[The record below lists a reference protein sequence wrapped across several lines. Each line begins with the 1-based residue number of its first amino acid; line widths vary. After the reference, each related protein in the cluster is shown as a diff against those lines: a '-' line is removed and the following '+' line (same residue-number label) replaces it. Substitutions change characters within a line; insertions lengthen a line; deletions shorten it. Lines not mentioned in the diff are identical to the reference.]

1 MRNFA
6 ILVVFAMVSLLAL
19 AQERGTER
27 RGAPPAERP
36 AEPRGDEAQERK
48 PPVADKEK
56 EPPEEKPVVTHHQIN
71 VGGKPLRYTATVGM
85 MPIKNEQTNK
95 VEAHMFYVAYALDNP
110 PVGRPLTFAFNGGP
124 GSSSV
129 WLHMGAIGPKRVKML
144 PEGGMPAPPFQIED
158 NQYTWLDAT
167 DLVFIDPVGTGYSRA
182 LTPELGKKFWGL
194 QGDIASVGEFIRMYL
209 TRSQRWTSPLFMAG
223 ESYGTT
229 RAAGLSGYLIDRGI
243 PLNGI
248 TLISSVLHFET
259 LSFARG
265 NDLPYIAFLPTY
277 ALSAQYHKRLPPDV
291 QQMDPAK
298 LLADVLLWA
307 NTGYTEALQKGDRL
321 TADERRAVIEQLSR
335 YTGLSKSVI
344 DEHDLRIDQPTF
356 NRELLRDR
364 KLQVGRLDSRFVG
377 PLSPGGIGG
386 DLYGYDPSEAAIR
399 PPFTTVFNEYVRSDL
414 GYKTDLIY
422 YILGGG
428 IGAQWDMGTG
438 ARGGFP
444 ETADALRRAFVKNP
458 YMRVLVAEGWYDEAT
473 PILGI
478 EYTLSHMGLDASM
491 RKNISTA
498 QYPAGHMVYI
508 QVTSLAKLKNDVTGM
523 MQQALKGGGNDLS
536 PAK

>member
-1 MRNFA
+1 MRHF
-6 ILVVFAMVSLLAL
+6 IVLVLMVVCSIAL
-19 AQERGTER
+19 CGQERRAPATAEHTTEGEHPR
-27 RGAPPAERP
+27 D
-36 AEPRGDEAQERK
+36 AEPK

-56 EPPEEKPVVTHHQIN
+56 EPPEEKPVVTHHQIAIA
-71 VGGKPLRYTATVGM
+71 GKTLRYTATVGM

-95 VEAHMFYVAYALDNP
+95 VEAHMFYVAYTLDNP

-144 PEGGMPAPPFQIED
+144 PEGGMPAPPFQVED

-182 LTPELGKKFWGL
+182 LTPELGKKFWSL

-209 TRSQRWTSPLFMAG
+209 TRSQRWTSPLFLAG

-265 NDLPYIAFLPTY
+265 NDLPYIAYLPTY
-277 ALSAQYHKRLPPDV
+277 AMTAQYHKKLPPDE
-291 QQMDPAK
+291 QAMDGAK
-298 LLADVLLWA
+298 LLAEVMQWA

-321 TADERRAVIEQLSR
+321 TADERRATTERLAR
-335 YTGLSKSVI
+335 YTGLSPVII
-344 DEHDLRIDQPTF
+344 DEHDLRIDQQTF
-356 NRELLRDR
+356 SRELLRDR
-364 KLQVGRLDSRFVG
+364 KLQVGRLDTRFLG
-377 PLSPGGIGG
+377 PASPGGVGG

-399 PPFTTVFNEYVRSDL
+399 PPFTTVLNEYIRSDL

-458 YMRVLVAEGWYDEAT
+458 YMRVLVAEGWYDNAT
-473 PILGI
+473 PINGI
-478 EYTLSHMGLDASM
+478 EYTLAHMGLDAAM
-491 RKNISTA
+491 RNNISTA

-508 QVTSLAKLKNDVTGM
+508 QVTSLAKMKKDVVEM